1 MIWKLGFPIER
12 WDDRGPRAFPLPSN
26 WACHGVITQYASWES
41 QWVPVRGFYV
51 PFHDDGCLARFQPG
65 LSIHISRSSH
75 FCPPS
80 WKMIPQ
86 ISVWFNNFIMCTSCE
101 QSSAS
106 LTSSG
111 ISLPSGAQGLAGCK
125 DESRGSSRSL
135 VSFSVQVTTMGHP
148 VVLSVLPWHEKR
160 CIRDYIILE
169 DEPATQSGERLH
181 FFFIAD
187 IQHFFQ
193 RKSCQ

>member
-1 MIWKLGFPIER
+1 
-12 WDDRGPRAFPLPSN
+12 
-26 WACHGVITQYASWES
+26 
-41 QWVPVRGFYV
+41 
-51 PFHDDGCLARFQPG
+51 
-65 LSIHISRSSH
+65 
-75 FCPPS
+75 
-80 WKMIPQ
+80 
-86 ISVWFNNFIMCTSCE
+86 MCTSCE

-181 FFFIAD
+181 FFFHSRYTALFPKKKLPVS
-187 IQHFFQ
+187 QF
-193 RKSCQ
+193 SCVMFLYCFAEHLLWTNIKILSSAEILLPGGFVLLVSASVRTINPL